1 MGIKM
6 VDSDYSL
13 TTVGALIDSVCH
25 PIQYARA
32 LFFLCVTVT
41 MGMKVSPDVF
51 NCATKGEAEEQI
63 KEILKEG
70 GFDMDRAYVCQRI
83 SGTMDYEVM
92 QLRWRWPWLARFCPP
107 HFLVI
112 F

>member
-13 TTVGALIDSVCH
+13 TTVGALICHICH

-32 LFFLCVTVT
+32 LFFCLITVP
-41 MGMKVSPDVF
+41 MCKRVSPRAVEYGV
-51 NCATKGEAEEQI
+51 KEELEEHVR
-63 KEILKEG
+63 EILKEAN
-70 GFDMDRAYVCQRI
+70 FDMDRAYVCQRI
-83 SGTMDYEVM
+83 SGTMDYEIM
-92 QLRWRWPWLARFCPP
+92 QLRWRWPWLAKFCPP
-107 HFLVI
+107 HLLVI